1 MKIRRLLLAVLV
13 ILPSLVPLVVAAQD
27 KYVPKANEEL
37 YGTWTNEKTINT
49 FHIQK
54 MVVSADGFKE
64 YSNASSSYPSVEV
77 AQQMDTK
84 WTDSKGSVWYKV
96 FGNIKTGPWKGQNFK
111 ALERLSEA
119 GSVLEIVVNAFQGDF
134 NSAKYPDKIERNS
147 TFNGGYRIF
156 YRAKK

>member
-64 YSNASSSYPSVEV
+64 YRNVSS
-77 AQQMDTK
+77 
-84 WTDSKGSVWYKV
+84 
-96 FGNIKTGPWKGQNFK
+96 
-111 ALERLSEA
+111 LSERR
-119 GSVLEIVVNAFQGDF
+119 G
-134 NSAKYPDKIERNS
+134 NSADRKQMEGFVRH
-147 TFNGGYRIF
+147 RLV
-156 YRAKK
+156 